1 VKGLSETDGRVAE
14 ESLEVLDDAA
24 VSALSGLSRK
34 DRNDDEAIE
43 RVMGRALRKSC
54 DVNFG
59 LKPMIEVVVLR
70 S

>member
-1 VKGLSETDGRVAE
+1 VAE
-14 ESLEVLDDAA
+14 ESLDVLDEAA

-43 RVMGRALRKSC
+43 RVMGRALRKAC
-54 DVNFG
+54 NVNFG